1 MLTLIACEGAEEAER
16 ILGVSDIA
24 ATAAIKLESRSTRT
38 CRLSDRIAMTDATPI
53 VAGSRDR
60 SEDADRC

>member
-1 MLTLIACEGAEEAER
+1 
-16 ILGVSDIA
+16 LGVSDIA